1 MEGHDFLRRRVAEL
15 EARLSSVEAERQK
28 LLARL
33 AYLEARARDLPR
45 GGVLSREKAEEL
57 HGLLSAVWLDLNEIH
72 PGRVPDLDRALRLL
86 EEALG
91 GLR

>member
-1 MEGHDFLRRRVAEL
+1 MRVEELDFLRRRVAEL
-15 EARLSSVEAERQK
+15 EAERQK

-33 AYLEARARDLPR
+33 AYLEARARDLPK

-57 HGLLSAVWLDLNEIH
+57 HAILSAVWLELNEVR
-72 PGRVPDLDRALRLL
+72 PGRVPELDRALRLL

>member
-1 MEGHDFLRRRVAEL
+1 MRVEELDFLRRRVAEL
-15 EARLSSVEAERQK
+15 EAERQK

-33 AYLEARARDLPR
+33 AYLEARARDLPK

-57 HGLLSAVWLDLNEIH
+57 HGLLSAVWLELNEVH
-72 PGRVPDLDRALRLL
+72 PGRVPELDRALRLL

>member
-1 MEGHDFLRRRVAEL
+1 MRVEELDFLRRRVAEL
-15 EARLSSVEAERQK
+15 EAERQK

-33 AYLEARARDLPR
+33 AYLEARARDLPK

-57 HGLLSAVWLDLNEIH
+57 HGLLSAVWLELNEVR
-72 PGRVPDLDRALRLL
+72 PGRVPELDRALRLL

>member
-1 MEGHDFLRRRVAEL
+1 MRVEELDFLRRRGAEL
-15 EARLSSVEAERQK
+15 EAERQK

-33 AYLEARARDLPR
+33 AYLEARARDLPK

-57 HGLLSAVWLDLNEIH
+57 HGLLSAVWLELNELH
-72 PGRVPDLDRALRLL
+72 PARVEDLDRALRLL

>member
-1 MEGHDFLRRRVAEL
+1 MRVEELDFLRRRVAEL
-15 EARLSSVEAERQK
+15 EAERQK

-33 AYLEARARDLPR
+33 AYLEARARDLPK

-57 HGLLSAVWLDLNEIH
+57 HGLLSAVWLELNELH
-72 PGRVPDLDRALRLL
+72 PARVEDLDRALRLR

>member
-1 MEGHDFLRRRVAEL
+1 MRAEELDLLRRRAAEL
-15 EARLSSVEAERQK
+15 EARVLSLEAERQK

-33 AYLEARARDLPR
+33 AYLEAQTSS
-45 GGVLSREKAEEL
+45 GGALSREKALEL
-57 HGLLSAVWLDLNEIH
+57 HALLSAVWLDLNEVR

-91 GLR
+91 P

>member
-1 MEGHDFLRRRVAEL
+1 MRVEELDFLRRRVAEL
-15 EARLSSVEAERQK
+15 EAERQK

-33 AYLEARARDLPR
+33 AYLEARARDLPK

-57 HGLLSAVWLDLNEIH
+57 HGLLSAVWLELNEVH

-91 GLR
+91 GFK

>member
-1 MEGHDFLRRRVAEL
+1 MRVEELDFLRRRVAEL
-15 EARLSSVEAERQK
+15 EAERQK

-33 AYLEARARDLPR
+33 AYLEARARDLPK

-57 HGLLSAVWLDLNEIH
+57 HAILSAVWLELNEVR

>member
-1 MEGHDFLRRRVAEL
+1 MRVDELEHLRRRVAEL
-15 EARLSSVEAERQK
+15 EAEREK

-33 AYLEARARDLPR
+33 AYLEALAQSRSLSPS
-45 GGVLSREKAEEL
+45 GLSRERALEL
-57 HGLLSAVWLDLNEIH
+57 HALLSAVWLDLNEVR

>member
-1 MEGHDFLRRRVAEL
+1 MRVEELDFLRRRVAEL
-15 EARLSSVEAERQK
+15 EAERQK

-33 AYLEARARDLPR
+33 AYLEARARDLPK

-57 HGLLSAVWLDLNEIH
+57 HGLLSAVWLELNELH
-72 PGRVPDLDRALRLL
+72 PARVEDLDRALRLL